1 MKDFAVGLI
10 AWGYIFYFILCM
22 FIASERHMLTPRER
36 VGDTITIMNQQL
48 IITDYDIIDDTYYL
62 HNGAII
68 NRELLLD
75 LKE

>member
-1 MKDFAVGLI
+1 MKNFAVGLI
-10 AWGYIFYFILCM
+10 AWGYIFYIILCM
-22 FIASERHMLTPRER
+22 FITSERHMLAPEKR

-48 IITDYDIIDDTYYL
+48 IITDYDIIDDIYYL